1 MLDVVDQKFLM
12 LHFVLCPKPYK
23 RQKLAG
29 FSKVIARL
37 TEKVEHSIV
46 DPSSICESVLH
57 SGTRTSAPLVF
68 VDSRAEALVIRIE
81 VIQILVRI
89 DLIARQV
96 FLQQQLEEP

>member
-1 MLDVVDQKFLM
+1 MLNVVNEQLLM
-12 LHFVLCPKPYK
+12 LHFMLCPEPHK
-23 RQKLAG
+23 RQELAR
-29 FSKVIARL
+29 FSSVARL
-37 TEKVEHSIV
+37 IKKLEHSIV
-46 DPSSICESVLH
+46 DPASIPESILH

-89 DLIARQV
+89 NLIAGRV

>member
-12 LHFVLCPKPYK
+12 LHFVLCPKPDQ
-23 RQKLAG
+23 RQKFAG
-29 FSKVIARL
+29 LSSVARL
-37 TEKVEHSIV
+37 IKKLEHSIV
-46 DPSSICESVLH
+46 DPASIRESILH

-68 VDSRAEALVIRIE
+68 MDSRAEALVIRIE

-89 DLIARQV
+89 NLIAGRV